1 VGADQDLLFGRIAI
15 AQKFCTQAQLEQ
27 CLKIQAGMRDR
38 LPLGQILLSEGFV
51 TEQQHSEVLAIQ
63 RKNLM
68 AVDPVRKLSKESIL
82 LGKLAV
88 RERLV
93 KEEDVNVCLR
103 LQAQTGEKRS
113 LGEILVEQGHM
124 THLQLKGLLGKQ
136 SKRIM
141 SCPVCALSFTV
152 LSISRSKIVPCPRC
166 KGPLRDGKP
175 SDSVRTDAQLDTSV
189 TRRLREESP
198 AAAAKDKLSQS
209 SSMRMVKM
217 TCPIC
222 SKLFHEPVDS
232 KGRVDCP
239 SCQSSFSA

>member
-15 AQKFCTQAQLEQ
+15 ARKFCTQAQLEE
-27 CLKIQAGMRDR
+27 CLKIQASTQDR

-51 TEQQHSEVLAIQ
+51 TEQQHSEILAIQ

-68 AVDPVRKLSKESIL
+68 TVDPVRKLSKESIL

-124 THLQLKGLLGKQ
+124 THVQLKGLLGKQ

-141 SCPVCALSFTV
+141 SCPVCSLSFTV

-175 SDSVRTDAQLDTSV
+175 SDSVRTDAQFDTSV
-189 TRRLREESP
+189 TRRLKEESP
-198 AAAAKDKLSQS
+198 AAAAKAAPSPS
-209 SSMRMVKM
+209 SSVRMVKM

-222 SKLFHEPVDS
+222 SKAFHEPVDS

-239 SCQSSFSA
+239 SCFSSFSA